1 MIACAASFRMEKGLA
16 QPNLLFDAYAVAE
29 INDAYS

>member
-1 MIACAASFRMEKGLA
+1 MEKGLA

-29 INDAYS
+29 INDAHP